1 MKTRSQT
8 RLLAQAQQHQI
19 QSSDLTNP
27 THPVPKAA
35 DDCCGV
41 EDNNGNDGRASD
53 RHAALDFL
61 YQTLGKKLEEGISL
75 PGGEQRVQ
83 LTIPLD
89 RRDALHAAAML
100 DSSERPSRY
109 VRRRVYRCRAPVQRL
124 PNQQNL
130 NSCVP
135 GQSDQPRHS
144 LNAPVL
150 NTCIAV
156 KIIYLADGS
165 SLENTLSYT
174 QQVSCST
181 PLPVTASRKDG
192 RIKRVLQLRADVQYI
207 KELHRCGLSGLTAS
221 MTAADVCKTLFV
233 DSCPAPLVCSDTTK
247 DCGWLF
253 PLEHKQGNLYIFQN
267 EGGQFFLQVTIQ
279 SDQYSLRRTTNTAI
293 VVLESLFDK
302 QHTLQYRLPHFV

>member
-27 THPVPKAA
+27 THPVPRAA
-35 DDCCGV
+35 DDRCGV
-41 EDNNGNDGRASD
+41 PNNDGGDNNCASD

-61 YQTLGKKLEEGISL
+61 YQTLGKKLEATSL

-124 PNQQNL
+124 PNQPNL
-130 NSCVP
+130 NSY
-135 GQSDQPRHS
+135 GQPRHS

-150 NTCIAV
+150 DTCIAV

-165 SLENTLSYT
+165 SLDNTLSFT

-192 RIKRVLQLRADVQYI
+192 RIKRVLQLKADVQYI
-207 KELHRCGLSGLTAS
+207 KELHRCGLGGLTAS
-221 MTAADVCKTLFV
+221 MTVADVCKTLFV

-253 PLEHKQGNLYIFQN
+253 PLEHVQGNLYIFQT
-267 EGGQFFLQVTIQ
+267 EIGRFFLQVTVQ

-302 QHTLQYRLPHFV
+302 QHTLQYRLPHLV